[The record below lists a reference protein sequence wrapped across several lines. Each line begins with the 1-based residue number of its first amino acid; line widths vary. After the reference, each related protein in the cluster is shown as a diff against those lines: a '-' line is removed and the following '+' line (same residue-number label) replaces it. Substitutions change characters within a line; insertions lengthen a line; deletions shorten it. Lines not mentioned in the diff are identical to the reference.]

1 LKEDKRKNEE
11 ELPEEIEDD
20 MDDEMEDGEIV
31 DADWEEIEEDTEEDV
46 EGDSGEDAEEDLE
59 WDDDDFTPKFDD
71 PYAAAKKRDES
82 KKRKLVGVRM
92 KDGTV
97 VMRDELPPLEEL
109 TEEQKAKRARFKKR
123 LLIFFL
129 LLTLAEL
136 AWLGM
141 RTNYKADEA
150 ALAAASSA
158 QTVGKGLV
166 FMPEGE
172 ITAGVILYPGGQIEH
187 KAYSLLAKEL
197 SEQGCLVVIPK
208 MTFNMAIFS
217 PLDGEVYLNTY
228 KGKTDNWYIG
238 GHSVGGVAAAQFVAK
253 YPTRV
258 KGLIL
263 LASYA
268 STDIS
273 KLGVPILAIYATN
286 DLVLDATRKAKYASY
301 LPEDTTTVEI
311 EGGNHSGFGSYGQ
324 QEGDGEPA
332 ISQTEQR
339 AQITEAI
346 MGFVVK

>member
-1 LKEDKRKNEE
+1 MKEDKRKNEE

-20 MDDEMEDGEIV
+20 TDDELEDGEIV
-31 DADWEEIEEDTEEDV
+31 DADWEEIED
-46 EGDSGEDAEEDLE
+46 DSGEADKDEAEEDSE
-59 WDDDDFTPKFDD
+59 WEDDDFTPHFEN
-71 PYAAAKKRDES
+71 PYAPSKKREEA
-82 KKRKLVGVRM
+82 KKRKLIGVRM
-92 KDGTV
+92 NDGSV

-109 TEEQKAKRARFKKR
+109 TEEQKVKRARFKKR

-141 RTNYKADEA
+141 RTNYQADEA
-150 ALAAASSA
+150 ALAAAASA

-166 FMPEGE
+166 FMPEGD

-187 KAYSLLAKEL
+187 KAYALLAKEL

-217 PLDGEVYLNTY
+217 PLNGEVYLNTY
-228 KGKTDNWYIG
+228 QDKTDNWYIG
-238 GHSVGGVAAAQFVAK
+238 GHSVGGVAAAQFVTK

-263 LASYA
+263 LASYS
-268 STDIS
+268 STNIS
-273 KLGVPILAIYATN
+273 KLGVPVLAIYGTN
-286 DLVLDATRKAKYASY
+286 DLVLDATRKAKYVSY

-346 MGFVVK
+346 MGFVTK